1 MKRLDEGDADD
12 DHTSSGGS
20 SRGGEKLAE
29 KIAAIQGKRD
39 RQKALL
45 AELERTGAEQ
55 ISLTDPDARAMA
67 RMTKIGVGYNIQL
80 AVDVKHKL
88 IAEQSAQDAQWPN
101 ALRIHRQDLDVRAGQ
116 VHRRSDPPDA
126 GTKHLSGA
134 SAVS

>member
-1 MKRLDEGDADD
+1 
-12 DHTSSGGS
+12 
-20 SRGGEKLAE
+20 
-29 KIAAIQGKRD
+29 
-39 RQKALL
+39 
-45 AELERTGAEQ
+45 
-55 ISLTDPDARAMA
+55 MA